1 MEQLGHQQDPYRHG
15 LSGPPMS
22 ICPWRKHFLLEPLIK
37 ELHLLKTLWVKGCF
51 LNVVT
56 IVAMMWQQHVRDN
69 CDSDRWM
76 RFSHCSD
83 HNEISLFPV
92 LKLVKLVP
100 PFKGQQ
106 TLLPRIVHL
115 RALSICQNWPAGPWP
130 DQSVWKWYRLF
141 PSGFAKKNSSPSCIL
156 FRIWLIWLDSFD

>member
-1 MEQLGHQQDPYRHG
+1 M
-15 LSGPPMS
+15 
-22 ICPWRKHFLLEPLIK
+22 
-37 ELHLLKTLWVKGCF
+37 KGCF

-56 IVAMMWQQHVRDN
+56 IVAMIWQQHLRDN

-100 PFKGQQ
+100 PFKGHKHCYPELFTLGHFPFVRTGLPDHGQ
-106 TLLPRIVHL
+106 TSLFENDIAFFQEVLLKKTHLL
-115 RALSICQNWPAGPWP
+115 RAYYL
-130 DQSVWKWYRLF
+130 
-141 PSGFAKKNSSPSCIL
+141 GF
-156 FRIWLIWLDSFD
+156 D